1 MRRLLLCLSLTAL
14 LAGCSGGGDD
24 SSAEPDATSSI
35 SGVQSYDGLKHDH
48 FTKGSDYPHT
58 YTPLP
63 PVGGPHSK
71 AWLACGVYTTT
82 VPNENAVHSLEHG
95 AVWVTYQPDLPAA
108 DVAKLAQLQQVNS
121 NYVLV
126 TPYEGLADKVT
137 VSAWGLQLKVDS
149 ADDPRLLEFVRTY
162 AGNGLGG
169 EKGADCRNG
178 LTPDKA
184 VLFDKQAQQ

>member
-1 MRRLLLCLSLTAL
+1 MLCLSLTAL
-14 LAGCSGGGDD
+14 LAGCNGGSKDTATD
-24 SSAEPDATSSI
+24 PDTTSSI
-35 SGVQSYDGLKHDH
+35 SGVQSYSGLQHTH
-48 FTKGSDYPHT
+48 FTKSSDYPHT
-58 YTPLP
+58 YDPLP

-108 DVAKLAQLQQVNS
+108 DVAKLAQLQGVNS

-126 TPYEGLADKVT
+126 TPYEGLANKVT
-137 VSAWGLQLKVDS
+137 VSAWGLQLKLDS

-184 VLFDKQAQQ
+184 LLFDKQAQQ